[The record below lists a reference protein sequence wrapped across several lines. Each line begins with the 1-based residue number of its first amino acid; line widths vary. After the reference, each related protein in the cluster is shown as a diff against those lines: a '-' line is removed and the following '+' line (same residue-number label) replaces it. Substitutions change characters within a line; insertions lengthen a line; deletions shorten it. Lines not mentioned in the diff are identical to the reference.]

1 MILLAVT
8 GWTVA
13 IACAVTMGL
22 VLAAV
27 HELNCADHD
36 RGAGALIIAAIP
48 PLIVFAVYGIAC
60 WFGGHS

>member
-13 IACAVTMGL
+13 LACAVTFGV
-22 VLAAV
+22 VLAIIYEQDCSGSERGGGAV
-27 HELNCADHD
+27 V
-36 RGAGALIIAAIP
+36 AAIP